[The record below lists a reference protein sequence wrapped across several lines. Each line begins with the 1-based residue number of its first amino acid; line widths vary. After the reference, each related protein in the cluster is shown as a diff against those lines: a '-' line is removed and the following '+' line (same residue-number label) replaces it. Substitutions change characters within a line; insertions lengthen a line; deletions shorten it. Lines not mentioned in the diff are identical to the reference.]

1 MANYECATRTNYFH
15 VKDEDAFRKFAEKIC
30 CSEDAIDVWEK
41 DDNGKKVFAFGGFGE
56 IMGLNNA
63 EDDCSYDEFLKE
75 LQEHIAEDDAV
86 IILESGKEKL
96 RYITGYATVVT
107 SSESKFANIADIAID
122 IAKKALNNQNWST
135 DISY

>member
-1 MANYECATRTNYFH
+1 
-15 VKDEDAFRKFAEKIC
+15 
-30 CSEDAIDVWEK
+30 EDAIDVWEK

-63 EDDCSYDEFLKE
+63 EDDCSYDEFVKE

-107 SSESKFANIADIAID
+107 SSESKFVNIANIAID
-122 IAKKALNNQNWST
+122 LAKKALDNQNWST